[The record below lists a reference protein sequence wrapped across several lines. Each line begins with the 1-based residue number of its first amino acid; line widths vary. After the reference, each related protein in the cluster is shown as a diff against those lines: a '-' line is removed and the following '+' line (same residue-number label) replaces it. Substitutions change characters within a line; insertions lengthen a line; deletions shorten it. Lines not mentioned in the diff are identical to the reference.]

1 MRVLV
6 VYKKSFLETHGAAAR
21 RLGRRDADY
30 RARLLSAD
38 AENRRT
44 LREVMAC
51 LKARRVR
58 ADLVYR
64 GAAARRAVYDLV
76 LSVGGDGT
84 LFAAAGY
91 VRGTPVL
98 GVNSD
103 PHHSLG
109 LWTGADRRSFPEAID
124 LALAGRLPALRLQRL
139 RVEVNGD
146 PLEVQAFNDV
156 LFAHRNPAAMTRYR
170 LTIGGRTED
179 QKSSGIWIATAAGS
193 TAAIRSAGGRRMP
206 LESRRLQYLVREPY
220 GWPRR
225 RNALVAGFCDRLAV
239 IPYLADT
246 AVWIDGARLR
256 RDLQLGD
263 RVDIRPGEPLTLLGF
278 DERRRRRLFP

>member
-21 RLGRRDADY
+21 RLGRRDAAY

-44 LREVMAC
+44 LREVMSC

-91 VRGTPVL
+91 VRGIPVL

-109 LWTGADRRSFPEAID
+109 LWTGADRRSFPAALD
-124 LALAGRLPALRLQRL
+124 LALEGRLPALSLQRM
-139 RVEVNGD
+139 RVEVNGV

-170 LTIGGRTED
+170 LTVGARTED

-206 LESRRLQYLVREPY
+206 LTSRRLQYLVREPY

-225 RNALVAGFCDRLAV
+225 RSALVAGFASRLSV

-256 RDLQLGD
+256 HDLQLGD
-263 RVDIRPGEPLTLLGF
+263 RVDVSPGEPLTLLGF

>member
-1 MRVLV
+1 MRLLV

-21 RLGRRDADY
+21 RLGRRDPAY
-30 RARLLSAD
+30 RDRLALAHR
-38 AENRRT
+38 ENRRT
-44 LREVMAC
+44 LDAVLAALRE
-51 LKARRVR
+51 RRIR
-58 ADLVYR
+58 ADVVYR
-64 GAAARRAVYDLV
+64 GDAARRDVYDLV

-91 VRGTPVL
+91 VRDTPLL

-103 PHHSLG
+103 PANSLG
-109 LWTGADRRSFPEAID
+109 LWTGTNRAGFPAALDR
-124 LALAGRLPALRLQRL
+124 ALAGRLHAVRLTRL
-139 RVEVNGD
+139 RVAVNGR

-170 LTIGGRTED
+170 LAVGSRTED
-179 QKSSGIWIATAAGS
+179 QKSSGLWIATAAGS
-193 TAAIRSAGGRRMP
+193 TAAIRSAGGRRLP
-206 LESRRLQYLVREPY
+206 LGTRRFQYLVREPY

-225 RNALVAGFCDRLAV
+225 GTALVHGFAERLSV
-239 IPYLADT
+239 IPYVADS

-256 RDLQLGD
+256 RDLELGD
-263 RVDIRPGEPLTLLGF
+263 RIDFSPGAPVALLGV

>member
-1 MRVLV
+1 MRLLV

-21 RLGRRDADY
+21 RLGRRDRAY
-30 RARLLSAD
+30 GARLRLAD
-38 AENRRT
+38 SENRRT
-44 LREVMAC
+44 LRDVLAQ
-51 LKARRVR
+51 LRRRGLRTDV
-58 ADLVYR
+58 VYR
-64 GAAARRAVYDLV
+64 GEAASRAVYDLV

-91 VRGTPVL
+91 VRGAPLL

-103 PHHSLG
+103 PSHSLG
-109 LWTGADRRSFPEAID
+109 LWTGADRASFPQALD
-124 LALAGRLPALRLQRL
+124 LALAGRLPAVRLQRL
-139 RVEVNGD
+139 RVEVNGR

-170 LTIGGRTED
+170 LAVGSRTED

-206 LESRRLQYLVREPY
+206 LASRRLQYLVREPY

-225 RNALVAGFCDRLAV
+225 RSALVRGVVDGLGV
-239 IPYLADT
+239 VPYVADT

-256 RDLQLGD
+256 RDLALGD
-263 RVDIRPGEPLTLLGF
+263 RVDFSPGEPLVLLGF